1 MQQQTEMN
9 EGFEM
14 AADFV
19 LHTNRSVFLTGK
31 AGTGKTT
38 FLKHITAVCHKE
50 FVVTAPTGVAAINC
64 NGATLHSVFQLPF
77 GAFIPGTARG
87 FSATTTNITDKHSLF
102 KNTRFSQ
109 DKRELFNKLELLII
123 DEVSMLRADMLDAVD
138 IILRSYRKRISEPFG
153 GVQVLFIGDLY
164 QLPPVVNNEE
174 WEFLK
179 DYYTSPFFFDALA
192 LKENPPLCL
201 TLEKIYR
208 QQNTAFIELLNRIRN
223 NELEPDDYSLLQ
235 QKVQDQLPERHT
247 DYVVLTTHNAKADS
261 INQQELNRLA
271 GKQYLFEAT
280 VLNDFPEKMYPLEP
294 TLVLKIGTRVMF
306 IKNDAA
312 NKRWFNGKMATVQ
325 RIFYD
330 KEQETNL
337 VEVLTDGDHL
347 PIILEKEN
355 WNNTRYFYNETE
367 DSIDEEILGSF
378 TQYPIR
384 LAWAITIHKSQG
396 LTFEKAIIDAGRAFA
411 AGQVYV
417 ALSRCVALDGII
429 LLSHITPTA
438 VSTNPLIKAYM
449 QQQEYA
455 HLPEML
461 KREKEAY
468 FIKRSQSK
476 YEFSQALRKMQQLLT
491 FMQERN
497 LANKEEVIQ
506 GILEITDA
514 LKNIERTA
522 QKFREQVKLI
532 LAVGISDQVMQQ
544 LTERCEKADQWF
556 GNAFKEQVLN
566 PFEGIASILL
576 KEKKA
581 RRALAGLYTEIKWMR
596 KLKEKFIP
604 EHVTIPL
611 ANEKVEANISLLQL
625 LKNKRRELAGQA
637 SLPEYR
643 VCNNATLLE
652 IETYLPQNMMEM
664 SGIKGMGDY
673 TLTHY
678 GETFLQIVIAYSKAH
693 QLQSRMQ
700 EKKGRQQAIKHV
712 LSTHADTKHADTKTQ
727 SFILYQAGQ
736 TIAEIAAARG
746 LSPGTIESHLSSFI
760 ADGRI
765 DIYSLITKAQY
776 DQILVALQSIATD
789 NKVAFAE
796 AKIKLGDAVS
806 YAAMRWVW
814 AHWQYQQEQLKTTEL
829 KNKFV

>member
-604 EHVTIPL
+604 EHVAIPL
-611 ANEKVEANISLLQL
+611 ANEKVEVNISLLQL

-700 EKKGRQQAIKHV
+700 EKKGRQQAIKQV
-712 LSTHADTKHADTKTQ
+712 LSTQADTKHADTKTQ

-776 DQILVALQSIATD
+776 DQILVVLQSIATD
-789 NKVAFAE
+789 NKVAFTE